1 MTQEDLIGKLEI
13 PGSTSE
19 ASGSVV
25 FVKPKDPKNLQKVMD
40 KVITGQIK
48 GIPGIRRALVSEA
61 GNEWVITTDGSNL
74 PKVMRMQGIDLTRTT
89 TNNIHEIAETLGIEA
104 ARNKLIKEA
113 QGVLEEQGLDVDV
126 RHVMLVA
133 DIMTLTGEVYQI
145 GRHGVSGK
153 KASVIA
159 RAAFEITVPT
169 LVEAACK
176 GTIDMFKGVT
186 ESVIVGQNIPVGTG
200 IIEIYMRMGK
210 EEIVPPTSPTGA
222 T

>member
-1 MTQEDLIGKLEI
+1 
-13 PGSTSE
+13 
-19 ASGSVV
+19 
-25 FVKPKDPKNLQKVMD
+25 
-40 KVITGQIK
+40 
-48 GIPGIRRALVSEA
+48 
-61 GNEWVITTDGSNL
+61 
-74 PKVMRMQGIDLTRTT
+74 VMRIQGIDLTRTT

-104 ARNKLIKEA
+104 ARNKLIQEA

-169 LVEAACK
+169 LVEAASK

-210 EEIVPPTSPTGA
+210 GEIVPATSPTGS